1 MKRYNLHIKKDNPI
15 VLKDSE
21 DVRNIVVR
29 VDLKENETT
38 VFSGFSPWENLA
50 LLLEALGATA
60 QKCIS
65 DGISKKQVYE
75 AIKDYMVKVL
85 SSYK

>member
-1 MKRYNLHIKKDNPI
+1 MRKDTPI

-21 DVRNIVVR
+21 NVRNIVVR
-29 VDLKENETT
+29 VDIEENKTT

-60 QKCIS
+60 QKCIK
-65 DGISKKQVYE
+65 DGINRKKVYG
-75 AIKDYMVKVL
+75 AIKDYVVKAL
-85 SSYK
+85 SSYEN

>member
-1 MKRYNLHIKKDNPI
+1 MKKVKPVILR
-15 VLKDSE
+15 DSE
-21 DVRNIVVR
+21 EVRNIVVR
-29 VDLKENETT
+29 VDLKGNKTT

-60 QKCIS
+60 QKCIR
-65 DGISKKQVYE
+65 DGISKKQVYG

-85 SSYK
+85 SNY

>member
-1 MKRYNLHIKKDNPI
+1 MKKDNPV

-21 DVRNIVVR
+21 DVRNIVVK
-29 VDLKENETT
+29 VNLKQNTT
-38 VFSGFSPWENLA
+38 IVFSGFSAWENLV

-60 QKCIS
+60 QKCIK

-75 AIKDYMVKVL
+75 TIKDYMIKVL
-85 SSYK
+85 SSYEN